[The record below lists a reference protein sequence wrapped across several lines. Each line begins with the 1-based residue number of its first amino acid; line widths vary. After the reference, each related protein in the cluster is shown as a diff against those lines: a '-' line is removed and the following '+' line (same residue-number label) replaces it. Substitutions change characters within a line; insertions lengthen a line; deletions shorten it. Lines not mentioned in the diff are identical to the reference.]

1 MNASELIDK
10 RIAELNDWRG
20 ERLARLRQLIVEAAP
35 GIVEE
40 WKWDTPVWSQNGNV
54 VAAGAFQD
62 HVKLNF
68 FQGAL
73 LEDHHLFNAGL
84 DAKATRAI
92 DIYERDK
99 IDEAALKEL
108 VRAAASLNSN
118 PKRKSAK
125 AAITPTTTK
134 KSSSTKKA
142 KTTDKGSSGKQLAS
156 DLPKLSAP
164 AQRALAGVGIQSLQ
178 QLTKFSEKEIKEL
191 HGIGPNA
198 MIELRKA
205 LKKKGLSFRQR

>member
-1 MNASELIDK
+1 VLHNLAKLEIQISSLVVNETSGRKEIKYMNASELIDH

-20 ERLARLRQLIVEAAP
+20 ERLARLRQLILDAAP

-92 DIYERDK
+92 DIYEGDK
-99 IDEAALKEL
+99 IDEAALNEL
-108 VRAAASLNSN
+108 VRAAVAVNT
-118 PKRKSAK
+118 PKPKSAK
-125 AAITPTTTK
+125 PATKPSTTK
-134 KSSSTKKA
+134 KSTSTKKA
-142 KTTDKGSSGKQLAS
+142 KTTK
-156 DLPKLSAP
+156 
-164 AQRALAGVGIQSLQ
+164 
-178 QLTKFSEKEIKEL
+178 
-191 HGIGPNA
+191 
-198 MIELRKA
+198 RK
-205 LKKKGLSFRQR
+205 